1 MKGYL
6 YISGRG
12 ADPGLHNNL
21 NDPLFGPVPTLGACM
36 PNIRD
41 AVEQGDFIFV
51 VSGKTNGVQQ
61 YVVGGMQVEDK
72 ISALAA
78 YGRFPENRI
87 RTSERGELV
96 GNIIVN
102 ADGTRSNLDEHSAD
116 SFERRIQN
124 YIVGTNPIALTEPE
138 EIDRGRSETLERL
151 SQVLNR
157 PRANRVIDIMGRWRR
172 LEEPQIQNM
181 VEWLQGIKET
191 VD

>member
-1 MKGYL
+1 MKGYI

-41 AVEQGDFIFV
+41 AVERGDFIFV

-61 YVVGGMQVEDK
+61 YVVGGMQVEEK

-87 RTSERGELV
+87 RTSERRELV

-151 SQVLNR
+151 AHVLNR

-172 LEEPQIQNM
+172 LDEPQIQNM

-191 VD
+191 AD